1 LLWKRK
7 YGVRDSD
14 VISQDGVSLTQSN
27 NSKQDLVENN
37 YGLVHACANKFRG
50 RGVEYDDLF
59 QAGCIGLIKAA
70 GNFDSSR
77 GFAFSTYAVPVIL
90 GEIKRIFRD
99 GGAVKIGRSLKE
111 KARHAMHIKEE
122 LSTELGREPTI
133 SELAEKLGVDVSQAA
148 ELITVSM
155 PVISLTATDEKGT
168 VQLDIPTPAPE
179 EEISEKLALK
189 TVVASLEEKDR
200 QLIELRYYKGLT
212 QVKTAEK
219 LGMSQVQVSRREKAI
234 LMHMRKAMT

>member
-1 LLWKRK
+1 MTENK
-7 YGVRDSD
+7 
-14 VISQDGVSLTQSN
+14 T
-27 NSKQDLVENN
+27 SKQDMIENN

-50 RGVEYDDLF
+50 RGAEYDDLF

-70 GNFDSSR
+70 DKFDPDR

-111 KARHAMHIKEE
+111 KARHAMRIKEE
-122 LSTELGREPTI
+122 LSLSLGREPTI
-133 SELAEKLGVDVSQAA
+133 SELAEELDTDIAHAA
-148 ELITVSM
+148 ELITISM

-168 VQLDIPTPAPE
+168 VQLDIPTDAPE
-179 EEISEKLALK
+179 EAISEKLALK
-189 TVVASLEEKDR
+189 TVVNSLEERDR
-200 QLIELRYYKGLT
+200 RLIELRYFKGLT
-212 QVKTAEK
+212 QVKTAKE

-234 LMHMRKAMT
+234 LIYMRKAMS

>member
-1 LLWKRK
+1 MTETNINKENL
-7 YGVRDSD
+7 
-14 VISQDGVSLTQSN
+14 I
-27 NSKQDLVENN
+27 ENN

-70 GNFDSSR
+70 GNFDQSR

-111 KARHAMHIKEE
+111 KARHAMKIKEDMA
-122 LSTELGREPTI
+122 TDLGREPTV
-133 SELAEKLGVDVSQAA
+133 SELAEKLGVDISQAA

-168 VQLDIPTPAPE
+168 VQLDIPTEAPE

-189 TVVASLEEKDR
+189 TVVASLEERDR
-200 QLIELRYYKGLT
+200 RLIELRYFQGLT
-212 QVKTAEK
+212 QVKTAKE

-234 LMHMRKAMT
+234 LIYMRKAMS